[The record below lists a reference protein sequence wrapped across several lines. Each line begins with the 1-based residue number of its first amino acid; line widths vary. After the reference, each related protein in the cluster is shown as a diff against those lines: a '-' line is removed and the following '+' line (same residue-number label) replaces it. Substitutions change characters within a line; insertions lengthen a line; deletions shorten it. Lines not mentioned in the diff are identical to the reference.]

1 MCHFYLFNNETM
13 ADFYNFSQATS
24 RRNLT

>member
-1 MCHFYLFNNETM
+1 M